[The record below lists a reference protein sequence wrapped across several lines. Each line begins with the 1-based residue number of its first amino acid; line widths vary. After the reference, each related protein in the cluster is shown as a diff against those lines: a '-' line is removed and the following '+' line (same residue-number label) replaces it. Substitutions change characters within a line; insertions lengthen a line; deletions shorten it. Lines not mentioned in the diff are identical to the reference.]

1 MLAGISKPNATSEE
15 KLDALELVL
24 KSNTFARSDQLKR
37 FLRYVCDMEIAGR
50 AHEISEYSIGT
61 EALGKPPGYSPG
73 EDSSV
78 RSRAHAL
85 RQKLQEFYELEYTA
99 DTLRIEIRKGSYTPH
114 FVRWEA
120 PATTIA
126 VVVPPIGMPQ
136 VERPRPPR
144 RFWGFLLG
152 FATAGILA
160 TAVYFLAPS
169 KSLVDPILQEAWGG
183 MLRPGSET
191 VLYIGAPPAALF
203 RTFKPGTAPVV
214 STPGGLLPAPQSLSD
229 WYNSLHEMDNGG
241 DVYMQSSLNVAL
253 MGDVFGA
260 ASAIRLVTTA
270 GGVLLPVLERN
281 TRLSALRGKNT
292 LIIGSPNYSPYAGRI
307 LRNMPFSVHYDPMT
321 KEEVISDG
329 PPDRGAKRV
338 FRPRPDYPGASVT
351 YGLITVLPG
360 RDTIDS
366 GLRIV
371 VFSGVTSA
379 GTQGAA
385 EFFASAASMRDLM
398 ARIKKEGHSHF
409 PAAYQIVVRC
419 ALDRG
424 SALNSRLETYQIL
437 KQLPLID

>member
-1 MLAGISKPNATSEE
+1 
-15 KLDALELVL
+15 
-24 KSNTFARSDQLKR
+24 
-37 FLRYVCDMEIAGR
+37 
-50 AHEISEYSIGT
+50 
-61 EALGKPPGYSPG
+61 
-73 EDSSV
+73 
-78 RSRAHAL
+78 
-85 RQKLQEFYELEYTA
+85 
-99 DTLRIEIRKGSYTPH
+99 
-114 FVRWEA
+114 
-120 PATTIA
+120 
-126 VVVPPIGMPQ
+126 
-136 VERPRPPR
+136 
-144 RFWGFLLG
+144 
-152 FATAGILA
+152 
-160 TAVYFLAPS
+160 
-169 KSLVDPILQEAWGG
+169 
-183 MLRPGSET
+183 
-191 VLYIGAPPAALF
+191 
-203 RTFKPGTAPVV
+203 
-214 STPGGLLPAPQSLSD
+214 
-229 WYNSLHEMDNGG
+229 
-241 DVYMQSSLNVAL
+241 
-253 MGDVFGA
+253 
-260 ASAIRLVTTA
+260 
-270 GGVLLPVLERN
+270 
-281 TRLSALRGKNT
+281 
-292 LIIGSPNYSPYAGRI
+292 
-307 LRNMPFSVHYDPMT
+307 MT